1 MRKQWKSTIMLC
13 LVFLIAM
20 TMFFEGDPGK
30 SNTKELIPRNILFGN
45 PVFIS
50 PKISP
55 QGDRIAYIA
64 PSENGINNIWVKSI
78 EKEDAVQVTED
89 KYRGIKYFDWTNDGL
104 YVLYLQDNN
113 GDENFHVFQTSIIS
127 GLTRDLTP
135 FQNKKACNLI
145 IEKDYILAAINIE
158 NTSLFDMYKIDLKT
172 GAVELDTKNPGDV
185 IYLTGSEW
193 IADRNG
199 RIFAAKGIDLQTG
212 NFKLK
217 ILDRQKNQW
226 TTIREWPQSSS
237 LFNGYVVGVGE
248 DNKSLLVLS
257 TEGEDK
263 TKLVRIDMNGNTS
276 GVIAF
281 SDKVDLWT
289 EDFMFNPVDGSLQ
302 AFAEDYLRL
311 EWHII
316 DNAIR
321 SDFAL
326 LKTIQNDEFRIVSR
340 DTQDKKWIVQYESP
354 DAATAFY
361 YYNRETGKVRFLSFD
376 RPDLAKYGL
385 AKVHPMVLKAR
396 DGLELTAYLTLPVQD
411 KPGKHPMVLYVH
423 GGPTA
428 RDSYEFDPVVQF
440 LANRGYAVLQV
451 NFRGSVGFGG
461 KFQALG
467 NGQIGVGSM
476 QHDLTDSVKWAI
488 DKGYADSKKIAIAGN
503 SYGGYATL
511 AGLTFTPELYAC
523 GISGC
528 GPAEIKTLLQS
539 IPSYY
544 GPIKK
549 MLLEIFG
556 DAENDQKYNE
566 KVSPL
571 YHISN
576 IKAPLLIVQG
586 LNDPKVK
593 KEHSDQIVKKLREN
607 NIKVKYLVFADEGHG
622 MQRPENKMQF
632 YAYLEEFLKEHLG
645 GRAEK
650 FEIING
656 SSGKME

>member
-1 MRKQWKSTIMLC
+1 MKKRWKSTIMLC
-13 LVFLIAM
+13 VVLLVVM
-20 TMFFEGDPGK
+20 TIFFEGDPGK
-30 SNTKELIPRNILFGN
+30 SNTEELIPRNVLFGN

-55 QGDRIAYIA
+55 QGDRIAYLA

-78 EKEDAVQVTED
+78 DKEDAVQVTKD
-89 KYRGIKYFDWTNDGL
+89 KHRGIKYFDWTHDGL
-104 YVLYLQDNN
+104 SVVYLQDNN
-113 GDENFHVFQTSIIS
+113 GDENFHVFQTSISS

-145 IEKDYILAAINIE
+145 IEKDYILTAINIE
-158 NTSLFDMYKIDLKT
+158 NPSLFDMYRIDLKT

-237 LFNGYVVGVGE
+237 LFNGYIVGVGE

-276 GVIAF
+276 EVIAS

-289 EDFMFNPVDGSLQ
+289 DDFIFNPFDGSIQ
-302 AFAEDYLRL
+302 AFAEEYLRP

-326 LKTIQNDEFRIVSR
+326 LKTIHGGEFRIVSR
-340 DTQDKKWIVQYESP
+340 DTQDKKWIVKYESP
-354 DAATAFY
+354 DDAAAYY
-361 YYNRETGKVRFLSFD
+361 YYNREKGEIKFLSFD
-376 RPDLAKYGL
+376 RPELAKYRL
-385 AKVHPMVLKAR
+385 AKVQPMILKVR
-396 DGLELTAYLTLPVQD
+396 DGLKLTAYLSLPVQD
-411 KPGKHPMVLYVH
+411 KPEKHPMVLYVH

-428 RDSYEFDPVVQF
+428 RDSYVFDPVVQF
-440 LANRGYAVLQV
+440 LANRGYAILQV

-467 NGQIGVGSM
+467 NRQIGVGYM

-488 DKGYADSKKIAIAGN
+488 DKGYADSKKIAIFGN
-503 SYGGYATL
+503 SYGGYAAL

-523 GISGC
+523 GVSGC
-528 GPAEIKTLLQS
+528 GPADIKTMLQS
-539 IPSYY
+539 FPSYF

-549 MLLEIFG
+549 LIVEIFG
-556 DAENDQKYNE
+556 DAENDEKYNE
-566 KVSPL
+566 NVSPL
-571 YHISN
+571 YHVSKIT
-576 IKAPLLIVQG
+576 APLFIVQG
-586 LNDPKVK
+586 VNDPKVK
-593 KEHSDQIVKKLREN
+593 KEQSDRIIKILREN
-607 NIKVKYLVFADEGHG
+607 NIKVKYLVFPDEGHG
-622 MQRPENKMQF
+622 IQRPENKMQF

-645 GRAEK
+645 GNAEK
-650 FEIING
+650 FEIIGG
-656 SSGKME
+656 SSGQME